1 MCLVGKFSVLGVAP
15 VQYLLTY
22 LVQIGC
28 PRVLLRYRPNVL
40 HLEAAE
46 LNGLGRTYVACLEAR
61 NTLRAT
67 ILLSTLPYPAKKPL
81 DSPLVCPT
89 QEWLDLLEG
98 FVGRI

>member
-1 MCLVGKFSVLGVAP
+1 MLYLVG
-15 VQYLLTY
+15 
-22 LVQIGC
+22 
-28 PRVLLRYRPNVL
+28 
-40 HLEAAE
+40 AE

-67 ILLSTLPYPAKKPL
+67 ILLSMLPYPATKPL
-81 DSPLVCPT
+81 DSLLVCPT